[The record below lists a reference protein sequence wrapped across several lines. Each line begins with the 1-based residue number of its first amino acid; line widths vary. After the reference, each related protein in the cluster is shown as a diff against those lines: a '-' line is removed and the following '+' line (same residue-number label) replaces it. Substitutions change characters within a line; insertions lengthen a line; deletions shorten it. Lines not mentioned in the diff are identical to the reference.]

1 MSPDSYSL
9 AQDTP
14 YLHKQQPPFVIQF
27 ANWKGIGAKEIV
39 KHSSILCWHFYFSRN
54 GFSSLKRNV
63 KNGHRTR
70 RRIYLPTKQGKHP
83 EDVKHRELFR
93 KKNGRFSNKLFP
105 NSAVSIQIERASLYR
120 DFSSHK
126 RKKEYKRKR
135 NGFMNRMAHGG
146 TSCHE
151 ETIQRTY
158 RSINQTSKQNV
169 QVDKYLRT
177 SSSSKTYWVL
187 YIA

>member
-1 MSPDSYSL
+1 M
-9 AQDTP
+9 AT
-14 YLHKQQPPFVIQF
+14 
-27 ANWKGIGAKEIV
+27 
-39 KHSSILCWHFYFSRN
+39 KHGEEF
-54 GFSSLKRNV
+54 
-63 KNGHRTR
+63 
-70 RRIYLPTKQGKHP
+70 IYLQNKENTQRTLSI
-83 EDVKHRELFR
+83 ESCS

-126 RKKEYKRKR
+126 RKKEYKRKG

-146 TSCHE
+146 TFCHR

-169 QVDKYLRT
+169 QVDKYLPT

-187 YIA
+187 